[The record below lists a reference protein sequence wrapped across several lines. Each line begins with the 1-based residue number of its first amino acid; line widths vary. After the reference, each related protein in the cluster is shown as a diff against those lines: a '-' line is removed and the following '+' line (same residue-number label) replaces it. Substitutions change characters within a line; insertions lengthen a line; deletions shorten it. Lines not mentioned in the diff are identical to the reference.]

1 MPGVEH
7 KPSSF
12 AGNKKIGSS
21 TTYIYIDTTNNKIQF
36 FVNGVK
42 QEEWS

>member
-1 MPGVEH
+1 MVSLEH
-7 KPSSF
+7 KPSNF
-12 AGNKKIGSS
+12 AGNKKIGSA
-21 TTYIYIDTTNNKIQF
+21 TTYIFVDTVNNKIQF